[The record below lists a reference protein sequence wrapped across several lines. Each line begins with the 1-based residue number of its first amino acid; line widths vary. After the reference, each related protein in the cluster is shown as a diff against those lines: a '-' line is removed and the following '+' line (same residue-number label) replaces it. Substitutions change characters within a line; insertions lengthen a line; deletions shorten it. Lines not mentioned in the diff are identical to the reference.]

1 MNQLKNRVQLIG
13 HLGKDPQVR
22 QLEQDKKVAQFSLAT
37 SESYK
42 NAQGEQV
49 TDTQWH
55 QVVCWGR
62 LAELAEQYLQKGKQI
77 ALEGKL
83 SYRSY
88 EDKQGVKRFVTEVVA
103 SELLMLGKKEDS
115 DQQPKDS
122 SKPLEDDLPF

>member
-62 LAELAEQYLQKGKQI
+62 LADLAEQYLQKGKQI